1 MNLQY
6 SAAILTVALITGPA
20 CADELT
26 LMIEQDLER
35 LGYDPG
41 IVDGEETIETTIAI
55 SKFQAERQ
63 MEVTGEISRDLA
75 RTLVSTPEEDDLPA
89 VTGASAASAS
99 APDEAAL
106 YAAQEACLQEKVKT
120 AKESVEKKRGL
131 KRLFGAVARTATRFG
146 GNSVVDAIHQVYSAS
161 ATAEDV
167 KTIADE
173 LGISEDDVLACKNP

>member
-1 MNLQY
+1 MKLHY
-6 SAAILTVALITGPA
+6 SAAILAVAIVTGPA
-20 CADELT
+20 YADELT

-41 IVDGEETIETTIAI
+41 VVDGEETVETTVAI

-63 MEVTGEISRDLA
+63 LEVTGEVSRDLA
-75 RTLVSTPEEDDLPA
+75 RTLVAATVAGDLPA
-89 VTGASAASAS
+89 TTGASPAPVS

-106 YAAQEACLQEKVKT
+106 YAAQEACLQEKVEA
-120 AKESVEKKRGL
+120 AKERGEKKRGL

-146 GNSVVDAIHQVYSAS
+146 GNSVADAIHQVYSAS

-167 KTIADE
+167 ETIANE
-173 LGISEDDVLACKNP
+173 LGISEDDVLACKSP